1 MNIAILIGTLTRD
14 MELKYLPSGSAVGN
28 FSIAI
33 NQDYKKQDGTKV
45 EKTSFFDISVFGKQA
60 ELINQYFHKGS
71 RIGIQGELEQQ
82 VWQDTQTQQNR
93 SKVIIKLKSFD
104 FIDRKADNQNQAPSH
119 NAPNPQYAQQPQQ
132 MQNQQP
138 QQSQGQGNQPQMNY
152 DNDEIPF

>member
-14 MELKYLPSGSAVGN
+14 VELKYLPSGSAVGN

-60 ELINQYFHKGS
+60 EIINQYFHKGS
-71 RIGIQGELEQQ
+71 RIGINGELEQQ
-82 VWQDTQTQQNR
+82 TWQDQQGNNR

-104 FIDRKADNQNQAPSH
+104 FIDRKADNQNQAPNH
-119 NAPNPQYAQQPQQ
+119 NTPNSQYAQPQPQQQ

-138 QQSQGQGNQPQMNY
+138 QQSQGNQPQMNY